1 MIDKSTYIITLLE
14 DASSGL
20 SKDKHN
26 QLIGFMSAMISSDE
40 KIKIIR
46 HEIVEKFKSWSIDDL
61 GRGMKFIGTYF
72 HLLNQAE
79 LNEIISIN
87 NDRDKVSNKNNPKI
101 DSIPAAIKYL
111 NENSVDFKDAKDIV
125 RSVSIHPTFTAHPT
139 ETRRQSIIN
148 KQKKLLHIIDLIL
161 NEDLSAS
168 DLARYENEAKRLAN
182 EARNFLLI
190 EILLLI

>member
-20 SKDKHN
+20 SKEKHD
-26 QLIGFMSAMISSDE
+26 QLIACMSTMISAGK
-40 KIKIIR
+40 KIKITR
-46 HEIVEKFKSWSIDDL
+46 YEIVEKFKSWSVDEL

-101 DSIPAAIKYL
+101 DSIPASIKYL
-111 NENSVDFKDAKDIV
+111 KENSVDFKEAMDIV

-148 KQKKLLHIIDLIL
+148 KQKKLLQIIDLIL

-168 DLARYENEAKRLAN
+168 ELARY
-182 EARNFLLI
+182 
-190 EILLLI
+190 